1 MQKYSFK
8 ALTPEGK
15 EVKGRMIAASDEEIK
30 RLVTKN
36 GNYLISFN
44 KESDE
49 TDSIKPVDVRSLV
62 AFCNQLGS
70 ILRAGLPLTNALEM
84 LYERTEDVK
93 FKKVLGGVY
102 ESVQKGHPFSEGLMS
117 QGRAF
122 PPLMINMVKS
132 GEMSGSLDSAMI
144 KMAEHYEKE
153 MKMNNLVKSAMRYPI
168 MLGIICVLV
177 VVVLVVFVL
186 PKMVSSLDP
195 ESIPLPTKIL
205 MGLSDFIVN
214 YWYVIVAIVIVS
226 YIGLPILLKVPN
238 IRYNLDKSKMNMPK
252 IGPLVKMIYTGR
264 FARSLATLYDCGIDL
279 IDAMTMCSAIV
290 GNVYVAEQ
298 IDKAVMKIKKGESI
312 SAAMSKVDSFDSL
325 LTNMIFVGEESGVLG
340 EILGRT
346 ADYFDEESTA
356 ATKGITAMIEPMMLV
371 VMAGII
377 GFIIISII
385 MPMFKSYDAI
395 GA

>member
-1 MQKYSFK
+1 MQKYSYK

-15 EVKGRMIAASDEEIK
+15 EVKGRMIAANDDEIK
-30 RLVTKN
+30 RLITKN
-36 GNYLISFN
+36 GNYVISYV

-49 TDSIKPVDVRSLV
+49 TESIKPVDVRILV

-84 LYERTEDVK
+84 LYERTEDPK

-102 ESVQKGHPFSEGLMS
+102 ESVQKGHPFSEGLVS

-122 PPLMINMVKS
+122 PHLMVNMVKS

-153 MKMNNLVKSAMRYPI
+153 MKMNNLIKSAMRYPI
-168 MLGIICVLV
+168 MLGGISVIV
-177 VVVLVVFVL
+177 VVILVVFVL
-186 PKMVSSLDP
+186 PGMVSNLEADA
-195 ESIPLPTKIL
+195 IPLPTKIL
-205 MGLSDFIVN
+205 MGISNFMIN
-214 YWYVIVAIVIVS
+214 SWYIIIGVVATL
-226 YIGLPILLKVPN
+226 YIAVPIILKVPN
-238 IRYNLDKSKMNMPK
+238 IRYNLDKSKMNLPK
-252 IGPLVKMIYTGR
+252 IGPLIKMIYTGR

-298 IDKAVMKIKKGESI
+298 IDTAVMKIKKGESI
-312 SAAMSKVDSFDSL
+312 SVAMSKVDSFDTL

-346 ADYFDEESTA
+346 ADYFDEESES
-356 ATKGITAMIEPMMLV
+356 ATKGITAMIEPVMLMI
-371 VMAGII
+371 MASLI

-385 MPMFKSYDAI
+385 MPMFQSYDAI

>member
-1 MQKYSFK
+1 LQKYTYK

-15 EVKGRMIAASDEEIK
+15 EIKGRMIAANDDEIK
-30 RLVTKN
+30 RMITKN
-36 GNYLISFN
+36 GNYIVSYS
-44 KESDE
+44 KDSDE
-49 TDSIKPVDVRSLV
+49 TDNIKPVNIRSLV

-102 ESVQKGHPFSEGLMS
+102 EQVQKGHPFSEGLQS

-132 GEMSGSLDSAMI
+132 GEMSGSLDSAMM

-153 MKMNNLVKSAMRYPI
+153 MKMNNLIKSAMRYPT

-186 PKMVSSLDP
+186 PKMVASLSADK
-195 ESIPLPTKIL
+195 IPLPTKIL
-205 MGLSDFIVN
+205 MNLSTFLIK
-214 YWYVIVAIVIVS
+214 YWYVLIVVVFVLK
-226 YIGLPILLKVPN
+226 IGVPIIFKVPS
-238 IRYNLDKSKMNMPK
+238 IRYKLDKSKLTMPK

-290 GNVYVAEQ
+290 GNVYAAEQ

-312 SAAMSKVDSFDSL
+312 SSAMSKVDSFDSL

-356 ATKGITAMIEPMMLV
+356 ATKGLTAMIEPMMLI
-371 VMAGII
+371 VMATII

-385 MPMFKSYDAI
+385 SPMFASYNEI
-395 GA
+395 G

>member
-1 MQKYSFK
+1 MQKYFYK

-15 EVKGRMIAASDEEIK
+15 EVKGRMIAANDDDIK
-30 RLVTKN
+30 RLITKN
-36 GNYLISFN
+36 GNFVVSYS

-49 TDSIKPVDVRSLV
+49 IDNIKAVNVKTLV

-84 LYERTEDVK
+84 LYDRTEDPK
-93 FKKVLGGVY
+93 FKKILGGVY
-102 ESVQKGHPFSEGLMS
+102 ESVQKGHPFSEGLMA
-117 QGRAF
+117 QGKAF
-122 PPLMINMVKS
+122 PALMINMVKS

-153 MKMNNLVKSAMRYPI
+153 MKMNNLIKSAMRYPM

-177 VVVLVVFVL
+177 VVILVVFVL
-186 PKMVSSLDP
+186 PKMVSSLDA
-195 ESIPLPTKIL
+195 EKIPAPTKIL
-205 MGLSDFIVN
+205 MGLSNFIVH
-214 YWYVIVAIVIVS
+214 YWYVVIGIVFTM
-226 YIGLPILLKVPN
+226 YIILPIILKVPEV
-238 IRYNLDKSKMNMPK
+238 RYKLDKFKMAIPK
-252 IGPLVKMIYTGR
+252 LGPLVKMIYTGR
-264 FARSLATLYDCGIDL
+264 FARSLSTLYDCGIDL

-298 IDKAVMKIKKGESI
+298 IDKAVIKIKKGESI
-312 SAAMSKVDSFDSL
+312 SSAMSKVDSFDSL

-356 ATKGITAMIEPMMLV
+356 ATKGITAMIEPMMLI
-371 VMAGII
+371 VMACII

-385 MPMFKSYDAI
+385 MPMFASYDSV
-395 GA
+395 GE

>member
-1 MQKYSFK
+1 MQKYVYK

-15 EVKGRMIAASDEEIK
+15 QIKGRMIAANDEEIK
-30 RLVTKN
+30 RLITKS
-36 GNYLISFN
+36 GNYIVSYN

-49 TDSIKPVDVRSLV
+49 TDSIKPVNTRTLV

-84 LYERTEDVK
+84 LYERTDDVK
-93 FKKVLGGVY
+93 FKKILGGVY
-102 ESVQKGHPFSEGLMS
+102 ESVQKGHPFSEGLLA

-122 PPLMINMVKS
+122 PPLMVNMVKS
-132 GEMSGSLDSAMI
+132 GEMSGSLDSAMM

-186 PKMVSSLDP
+186 PKMVGSLSED
-195 ESIPLPTKIL
+195 SIPLPTKIL
-205 MGLSDFIVN
+205 MGLSTFIID
-214 YWYVIVAIVIVS
+214 YWYLLIIIVGTL
-226 YIGLPILLKVPN
+226 YIGMPIIFKMPAV
-238 IRYNLDKSKMNMPK
+238 RYKWDKAKLTMPK
-252 IGPLVKMIYTGR
+252 FGPLVKMIYTAR
-264 FARSLATLYDCGIDL
+264 FARSLATLYECGIDL
-279 IDAMTMCSAIV
+279 IDAMSMCSAIV
-290 GNVYVAEQ
+290 GNVIVAEQ
-298 IDKAVMKIKKGESI
+298 LDKAIMKIKKGESI
-312 SAAMSKVDSFDSL
+312 SAAMSKVDTFDSL

-346 ADYFDEESTA
+346 ADYFDEESTT
-356 ATKGITAMIEPMMLV
+356 ATKGITAMIEPLMLI
-371 VMAGII
+371 VMATLI

-385 MPMFKSYDAI
+385 MPMFSSYNEIA
-395 GA
+395 G